1 MIYVV
6 GLVLFALGILLS
18 LLLHEAGHFFTARA
32 FGMKVTR
39 FFVGYGPTLWS
50 VHRRG
55 VEYGV
60 KAIPAGAFVRIV
72 GMTPQ
77 DDEVAPADEPR
88 AMWRFPVWKRTIV
101 MGSGAATHF
110 LLGILILWG
119 LFSFVPLQD
128 SARLQSEPVR
138 IDRVSECVDARWNS
152 PCTPGTDPASP
163 ARQLGLRTGDV
174 ITAVDGSPVL
184 GWDALT
190 AKVRAAGGQ
199 RIELTYLRDGRAA
212 TVAVTLPMVQRIRLD
227 VLNDPKR
234 TVDSVTDADLEQVG
248 SFGITPVIPTSTAG
262 PIAGVGKA
270 WEQTGTMFANTFA
283 SLARFPAKIPALWA
297 SVTGGERDPQ
307 TPVSVIGAS
316 HIGGQL
322 FDRGEIA
329 SFLLL
334 LAALNFF
341 IGLFNLL
348 PMLPADGGHI
358 AIFWFERARAWFYA
372 LLGKGDPGR
381 VDYYKLM
388 PITYAAILIFG
399 AFTVLTVAADLINP
413 ITLPF

>member
-18 LLLHEAGHFFTARA
+18 LLLHEAGHFFAARA

-39 FFVGYGPTLWS
+39 FFVGYGPTIWS
-50 VHRRG
+50 FHRKG
-55 VEYGV
+55 VEYGL

-72 GMTPQ
+72 GMTQQ
-77 DDEVAPADEPR
+77 DDEVEPADEPR

-128 SARLQSEPVR
+128 SAKLQSEPVR
-138 IDRVSECVDARWNS
+138 IDRVYGCVDAKWNVT
-152 PCTPGTDPASP
+152 CTPATDPASP
-163 ARQLGLRTGDV
+163 ASQAGMRPGDV
-174 ITAVDGSPVL
+174 VTAVNGTPVA

-190 AKVRAAGGQ
+190 AKVRQSGGQ
-199 RIELTYLRDGRAA
+199 RVDITYVRDGAPA
-212 TVAVTLPMVQRIRLD
+212 TVAVTLPFVERVKLD
-227 VLNDPKR
+227 VLNDPNR
-234 TVDSVTDADLEQVG
+234 TVESITERDLEQVG
-248 SFGITPVIPTSTAG
+248 SFGITPVVPTSTAG

-270 WEQTGTMFANTFA
+270 WEQTGQMFSATFA
-283 SLARFPAKIPALWA
+283 SLARFPSKIPALWA
-297 SVTGGERDPQ
+297 SLTGGERDPN

-316 HIGGQL
+316 HIGGVL

-358 AIFWFERARAWFYA
+358 AIFWFERARGWFYA
-372 LLGKGDPGR
+372 LLGKDDPGR

-399 AFTVLTVAADLINP
+399 AFTLLTVAADLINP
-413 ITLPF
+413 IILPF

>member
-77 DDEVAPADEPR
+77 DDEVAPEDEPR

-110 LLGILILWG
+110 LLGIVILWG
-119 LFSFVPLQD
+119 LFSFVALPD
-128 SARLQSEPVR
+128 SAKLQSEPVR
-138 IDRVSECVDARWNS
+138 VDRVYECVDARWNT
-152 PCTPGTDPASP
+152 PCTPGADPASP
-163 ARQLGLRTGDV
+163 ASQLGLRPGDV
-174 ITAVDGSPVL
+174 ITAIDGSPVV

-199 RIELTYLRDGRAA
+199 RIEITYLRDGRAL
-212 TVAVTLPMVQRIRLD
+212 TLPVILPIVERVKLD

-234 TVDSVTDADLEQVG
+234 TVDSITAADLEPVG
-248 SFGITPVIPTSTAG
+248 SFGVTPMVPTSTAG
-262 PIAGVGKA
+262 PIAGVSKA
-270 WEQTGTMFANTFA
+270 WQQTGQMFSATFA
-283 SLARFPAKIPALWA
+283 SLARFPSKIPALWA
-297 SVTGGERDPQ
+297 SLTGAERDPQ

-316 HIGGQL
+316 HIGGLL
-322 FDRGEIA
+322 FDRGDIA

-358 AIFWFERARAWFYA
+358 AIFWFERARGWIYA
-372 LLGKGDPGR
+372 LLGKGGPGR
-381 VDYYKLM
+381 VDYDKLM
-388 PITYAAILIFG
+388 PITYAAIFIFG
-399 AFTVLTVAADLINP
+399 AFTLLTVAADLINP